1 MFALRN
7 QSINWPILVSNLPE
21 GGDWK
26 KERESRDYKITSKR
40 KKERKGRATR
50 ERVEEIRR
58 REVA

>member
-1 MFALRN
+1 LANFGVEPSRRRRL
-7 QSINWPILVSNLPE
+7 E
-21 GGDWK
+21 K
-26 KERESRDYKITSKR
+26 KRESRDYKITSKR

>member
-1 MFALRN
+1 
-7 QSINWPILVSNLPE
+7 VSNLPE